1 MARPSSAVMSDEARS
16 MPDEVGRG
24 SPLRVAVARWARPA
38 WLGLSL
44 VGGAVVLLILANPDA
59 HGLDAIAYWSINPAD
74 PYGSATANLNA
85 PGSLRYA
92 PPFILALLPAHALP
106 WPVFV
111 TLWTLICLAA
121 LVYLSGRWALAL
133 AALYPVAMELSAGNV
148 NLLIGAA
155 VVAGF
160 RWPAAWAFALLTK
173 VTPGVGLLW
182 FAVRRE
188 WRSLGIALGATAAIG
203 AASWLLTP
211 AMWGQWVDT
220 LRSMV
225 GVEPEGLHLPV
236 ALPVRLALAALLVTW
251 GARTD
256 RRWTVLV
263 AATLTMPSVWMAS
276 LSALA
281 GLVGLRGQCAV
292 TTQEP
297 PDAGGRAAAALPTPA
312 PGGAPVR

>member
-1 MARPSSAVMSDEARS
+1 MTQGAAVRPGPSG
-16 MPDEVGRG
+16 GRG
-24 SPLRVAVARWARPA
+24 STRGRGKRIIARWLRPA
-38 WLGLSL
+38 LVGLSL
-44 VGGAVVLLILANPDA
+44 VGAAVVVLILANPDA
-59 HGLDAIAYWSINPAD
+59 HGLDARGYWAFDPAD
-74 PYGSATANLNA
+74 PYREAVGNLNA
-85 PGSLRYA
+85 TTAFRYA
-92 PPFILALLPAHALP
+92 PPVALLLAPLHALP

-111 TLWTLICLAA
+111 TGWSLLCVAA

-160 RWPAAWAFALLTK
+160 RWPAVWSFVILTK

-182 FAVRRE
+182 FVMRRE
-188 WRSLGIALGATAAIG
+188 WRSLSIALGVTAAIS
-203 AASWLLTP
+203 AASWVVAP
-211 AMWGQWVDT
+211 AMWSQWFDA

-236 ALPVRLALAALLVTW
+236 SLPLRTAGALALVAW

-263 AATLTMPSVWMAS
+263 AATLAMPSIWLAT
-276 LSALA
+276 LSP
-281 GLVGLRGQCAV
+281 LVGLVRL
-292 TTQEP
+292 
-297 PDAGGRAAAALPTPA
+297 GRPRSDPA
-312 PGGAPVR
+312 PVLVK